1 MGGIRVPMKQCPV
14 CSTDF
19 PDEHKTCPTDGAV
32 LLNMEGGEWE
42 PGVLVRGKYRILARL
57 GKGGMGIVYKA
68 QHIFL
73 EEFRALKVMF
83 PHLAQD
89 PKFRHRFLR
98 EGKEGR
104 KLRNNPHIV
113 AIEDQEQ
120 AEDGSLYLAME
131 YVDGVTLREL
141 LRSARG
147 PLPIA
152 RALNIAKGMAEG
164 LQAAHVLGIVHR
176 DIKPDNVLM
185 ARDGAGNDIAKVA
198 DFGIMSLC
206 EGSTVMGTRP
216 LLTAPYAAPEQW
228 QAQPGQR
235 ADLRTDLYALGMTLY
250 EMLTGRLPFRAD
262 NPVQWMHA
270 HLTLA
275 PTPPSEL
282 NHELKDCP
290 AIEALVLKLLAKDV
304 NARPVDAQAFLRELS
319 LAQSGMKWT
328 RMPYEAM
335 ETATPTTV
343 LGRTPPSG
351 VSISSTP
358 ASATPA
364 AATPA
369 ALTPASGIP
378 QSGERATAGTSDS
391 GTGPDAARP
400 KYVDEVLRWAE
411 RNISQKS
418 GQHKAAT
425 GEPVKTPAPAPPAL
439 PPVPRPLPRVDLPA
453 PRMQTPAAS
462 SEATRPMAVP
472 PPQRLVAPPAAPSMP
487 PRAAVPDTPA
497 HTLPEAAAAQQ
508 PRAPAP
514 GISAPSAAAPS
525 VPRYIAAEPVP
536 KPSRGPWMW
545 ISICALAIAAA
556 LAVYVF
562 VVRPQQAARPVAQ
575 APAAPA
581 EDKQAEIDDL
591 LLKAEQAF
599 SAGNYDLA
607 IEDYEAA
614 KRLNPSSVRA
624 KEGIERAKKAKA
636 AESVILPG
644 AKP

>member
-1 MGGIRVPMKQCPV
+1 MKQCPV

-131 YVDGVTLREL
+131 YIDGVTLREL

-185 ARDGAGNDIAKVA
+185 ARDATGNDVAKVA

-235 ADLRTDLYALGMTLY
+235 PDPRTDLYALGMTLY
-250 EMLTGRLPFRAD
+250 EMLTGRLPFRGE

-270 HLTLA
+270 HLTLSPPA
-275 PTPPSEL
+275 PSEL
-282 NHELKDCP
+282 NPELKDCP
-290 AIEALVLKLLAKDV
+290 AVDALVLKLLAKEV
-304 NARPVDAQAFLRELS
+304 GGRPADAQAFLRELS
-319 LAQSGMKWT
+319 LAQSGMQWT

-335 ETATPTTV
+335 ETSTPTTV
-343 LGRTPPSG
+343 QGRTPPSG
-351 VSISSTP
+351 IP
-358 ASATPA
+358 ISATPGGPVA
-364 AATPA
+364 VTPA
-369 ALTPASGIP
+369 AVTPPSGIP
-378 QSGERATAGTSDS
+378 QSGEQRASDS
-391 GTGPDAARP
+391 GAGPDAARP
-400 KYVDEVLRWAE
+400 KYVDEMLRWAE

-418 GQHKAAT
+418 GQHKTPT
-425 GEPVKTPAPAPPAL
+425 GEAVKTPAPASPAVPPA
-439 PPVPRPLPRVDLPA
+439 PRPLPRMETPA
-453 PRMQTPAAS
+453 PRIEPPDPPA
-462 SEATRPMAVP
+462 E
-472 PPQRLVAPPAAPSMP
+472 PPAAPSPATRPLAGSSARVAKPPAVPAGAPPSP
-487 PRAAVPDTPA
+487 PRTVVSAAPARPAPEPSVAARPAVPAPT
-497 HTLPEAAAAQQ
+497 AAST
-508 PRAPAP
+508 
-514 GISAPSAAAPS
+514 SAPAPS
-525 VPRYIAAEPVP
+525 VPRYVMAEPAQ
-536 KPSRGPWMW
+536 KSSRGPWMW
-545 ISICALAIAAA
+545 ISIIAVIIAAG
-556 LAVYVF
+556 LAVYLF
-562 VVRPQQAARPVAQ
+562 VLRPPPAAHPVEQ
-575 APAAPA
+575 APAATPA
-581 EDKQAEIDDL
+581 DQQAKIDEHMH
-591 LLKAEQAF
+591 KAEQAF
-599 SAGNYDLA
+599 SSGSYDLA
-607 IEDYEAA
+607 IEEYQAVQ
-614 KRLNPSSVRA
+614 RLNPASVRA
-624 KEGIERAKKAKA
+624 KEGIERANKAKA

-644 AKP
+644 TRQ

>member
-1 MGGIRVPMKQCPV
+1 MKQCPV

-32 LLNMEGGEWE
+32 LLSMEGAEWE
-42 PGVLVRGKYRILARL
+42 PGVLIRGKYRILARL

-131 YVDGVTLREL
+131 YIDGVTLREL

-185 ARDGAGNDIAKVA
+185 ARDAAGNDIAKVA

-235 ADLRTDLYALGMTLY
+235 PDPRTDLYALGMTLY
-250 EMLTGRLPFRAD
+250 EMLTGRLPFRGE

-270 HLTLA
+270 HLTLSPPA
-275 PTPPSEL
+275 PSEL
-282 NHELKDCP
+282 NAQLKEYP
-290 AIEALVLKLLAKDV
+290 AIDALVLKLLAKDV
-304 NARPVDAQAFLRELS
+304 NDRPADAQAFLRELS
-319 LAQSGMKWT
+319 LAQSGIQWT
-328 RMPYEAM
+328 SVPSAAL
-335 ETATPTTV
+335 ETSTPTTV

-351 VSISSTP
+351 VP
-358 ASATPA
+358 VSATPA
-364 AATPA
+364 VPTPA
-369 ALTPASGIP
+369 VRTPPALTPASGIP
-378 QSGERATAGTSDS
+378 QSGEQRASDS

-411 RNISQKS
+411 RNIAQKS
-418 GQHKAAT
+418 GEHKVGT
-425 GEPVKTPAPAPPAL
+425 GEAVKTPAPPSPSAPPPSPAR
-439 PPVPRPLPRVDLPA
+439 PMPVPRVEPPPA
-453 PRMQTPAAS
+453 PRGISPSPVETTRPLAAAPSAQPPAQMPAAAPAGPS
-462 SEATRPMAVP
+462 SSP
-472 PPQRLVAPPAAPSMP
+472 PPAAPPVRP
-487 PRAAVPDTPA
+487 PP
-497 HTLPEAAAAQQ
+497 
-508 PRAPAP
+508 APAAP
-514 GISAPSAAAPS
+514 EPKSPAAGVSAPSAPAPS
-525 VPRYIAAEPVP
+525 VPRYTVAESVRQS
-536 KPSRGPWMW
+536 SRGPWMW
-545 ISICALAIAAA
+545 ISICALAISAA

-562 VVRPQQAARPVAQ
+562 VVRPQQVDRPVVQ
-575 APAAPA
+575 APVAPQ
-581 EDKQAEIDDL
+581 EDKQAQVDAL
-591 LLKAEQAF
+591 LLKAEHAF

-614 KRLNPSSVRA
+614 QRLNPSSVRA
-624 KEGIERAKKAKA
+624 REGIERAKKAKA
-636 AESVILPG
+636 AENLILPG
-644 AKP
+644 AKQ